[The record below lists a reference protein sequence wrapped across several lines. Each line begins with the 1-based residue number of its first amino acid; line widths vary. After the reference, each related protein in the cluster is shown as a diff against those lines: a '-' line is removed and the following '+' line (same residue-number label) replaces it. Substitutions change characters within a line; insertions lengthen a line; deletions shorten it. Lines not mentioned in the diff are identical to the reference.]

1 MAEEFRINTQ
11 ELEEEVRAFREARV
25 ARLTG
30 PAGWLSLVNKTWIG
44 EGTTTVGSDETCDI
58 VLPAGRA
65 PERVGTFT
73 RSGFEVRFESA
84 PGVEVTSNGEAVAS
98 LVMRSDAEPEPHRL
112 MIGPFVVELIRR
124 AGDFAVRVRD
134 PDSPARREFA
144 GIPCFEV
151 NAASWIPARFEA
163 DTESITREL
172 IDSDGRPQKA
182 RSVGM
187 AVFEVA
193 GTPCRLRLFDE
204 DHGRRLFVL
213 FADATNR
220 DETYGAGRFLYAPL
234 PSSGR
239 VILDFN
245 KAFNPPC
252 AFTAFAS
259 CPLPPPEN
267 RLPVRMEAGEKRP
280 HP

>member
-1 MAEEFRINTQ
+1 MSAEFKIAGEA
-11 ELEEEVRAFREARV
+11 LEREVRAFREARV

-44 EGTTTVGSDETCDI
+44 EGAATMGADEACDI

-65 PERVGTFT
+65 AERVGTFT
-73 RSGFEVRFESA
+73 RAGLVVRFEAA
-84 PGVEVTSNGEAVAS
+84 PGVEVTSGGQAVTS
-98 LVMRSDAEPEPHRL
+98 VVMRSDAEAEPHRL
-112 MIGPFVVELIRR
+112 AVGPFVVELIRR
-124 AGDFAVRVRD
+124 ADDFAVRVRD

-144 GIPCFEV
+144 GVPCYDV
-151 NAASWIPARFEA
+151 NPTFWIPARLEPDGA
-163 DTESITREL
+163 SISLEL

-182 RSVGM
+182 RGVGV
-187 AVFEVA
+187 AVFEIA

-204 DHGRRLFVL
+204 DQGRRLFVL
-213 FADATNR
+213 FGDATNR

-234 PSSGR
+234 PTDGR
-239 VILDFN
+239 VLLDFN

-267 RLPVRMEAGEKRP
+267 RLPVRIEAGEKRP
-280 HP
+280 Y